1 MRRGRHL
8 DKLMLLMSQI
18 GSVDTFSAIVNNRL
32 ACCRLLTQPLILAVI
47 ADILGLWIL
56 LLVDLRDEHARVL
69 CDVRIILLDC
79 QRSGRTLVAL
89 GVFHLRPVCFS
100 HYAWVL

>member
-1 MRRGRHL
+1 MLRSRHL

-18 GSVDTFSAIVNNRL
+18 GSVDTFSSIVITIL
-32 ACCRLLTQPLILAVI
+32 VFRLLTRPLILAVI
-47 ADILGLWIL
+47 AGILGLWIL

-69 CDVRIILLDC
+69 CDVRIVLLDC
-79 QRSGRTLVAL
+79 QRSRRTLVAL